1 MRCDDSCSFDPFSEA
16 YDRNPHPIL
25 RHLREYHRVYRWEEM
40 DAWLLTHHAD
50 VDWLLKQA
58 PVSTN
63 DVHWEKAP
71 PADTGSRWDRLR
83 HQTITFKEGEEHLRL
98 RKYVSRTF
106 TPASVRRLIPKLRE
120 FVRGAL
126 RVASESDSELDLAR
140 DLSSRIPIQIL
151 GVLMGVPSEMET
163 DFCRFAVHLQNAINP
178 LSDEAAKR
186 EADAAASGFYSMLD
200 EIIDR
205 VTAQPGDDLMSALV
219 HHDAG
224 EGRLEREALIGIAT
238 SIIMAGAET
247 TGSLVNHGVLA
258 LLAHPEELE
267 ELRTH
272 PERLPEAIDE
282 LGRFDFPTK
291 FVTRYP
297 LEDIEVAGQTIRKGS
312 LVFGSP
318 GAANRDPA
326 VFPNPDA
333 LDFARPLGASL
344 TFGAGAYFCL
354 GASLARIEAQE
365 MIGQLIQRFPE
376 LELAREPEF
385 TPHFNIRLIRS
396 LPLRTGS
403 PILPPRNAPSA

>member
-1 MRCDDSCSFDPFSEA
+1 MRCDDSCDFDPFSEA
-16 YDRNPHPIL
+16 YDRDPHPTL
-25 RHLREYHRVYRWEEM
+25 RHLRECHRVYHWEKM

-63 DVHWEKAP
+63 DIHWEKASP
-71 PADTGSRWDRLR
+71 TGTGSSWDRLR
-83 HQTITFKEGEEHLRL
+83 HETITFKEGAEHLRL
-98 RKYVSRTF
+98 RRYVSGTF
-106 TPASVRRLIPKLRE
+106 TPAAVQRLVPQLRE
-120 FVRGAL
+120 LVRSAL
-126 RVASESDSELDLAR
+126 RDAGESGAEFDLAR

-151 GVLMGVPSEMET
+151 GVLMGVPSEMEP
-163 DFCRFAVHLQNAINP
+163 DFCRFAVHLQNVINP
-178 LSDEAAKR
+178 LSDAAAKR
-186 EADAAASGFYSMLD
+186 EADAAASGFYSMLGD
-200 EIIDR
+200 IIDR
-205 VTAQPGDDLMSALV
+205 VTARPGDDLMSALV
-219 HHDAG
+219 HHEAG
-224 EGRLEREALIGIAT
+224 EGRLERDALIGIAT

-258 LLAHPEELE
+258 LLAHPERLE

-272 PERLPEAIDE
+272 PERLPGAIDE
-282 LGRFDFPTK
+282 LGRFEFPTK

-326 VFPNPDA
+326 VFEDPDR
-333 LDFARPLGASL
+333 LDFSRPLGASL

-354 GASLARIEAQE
+354 GASLARLEAQE
-365 MIGQLIQRFPE
+365 MIGQLLQHFPE
-376 LELAREPEF
+376 LELAGAPEF

-396 LPLRTGS
+396 LPLHTG
-403 PILPPRNAPSA
+403 PARDLIAMEVTK